1 MVLRTLYLH
10 IDPYGLHQCLVT
22 YGYHLYIDPYELH
35 SYLATYK
42 FHHL

>member
-1 MVLRTLYLH
+1 MVLRTLYLD

-22 YGYHLYIDPYELH
+22 YGCHLYVDPYELH